1 MSAVNVEELKQLLI
15 ESKTPKRTVKGIQKL
30 LRTKEMAYQGSLE
43 EFIQGHMQEIKQ
55 LRKEK

>member
-15 ESKTPKRTVKGIQKL
+15 ESKRAKQTVKAIKKL
-30 LRTKEMAYQGSLE
+30 LRTKEMAFQGSLE

>member
-15 ESKTPKRTVKGIQKL
+15 ESKRAKQTVKAIKKL
-30 LRTKEMAYQGSLE
+30 LRTKEMVYHGNLE